1 MSALTFLLKHFP
13 GIIKLSENRGMI
25 TRRLR
30 ASVRRAY
37 NSKFYREKLSKAGV
51 RPGDIRTIDDFTRK
65 VPLTLRPELEAA
77 DPYDVLAIQPGREC
91 LIYAQ
96 TSGTTT
102 GRPVP
107 VWVTKREFE
116 RQAEL
121 ALCLPIIRNNL
132 RKDMKCA
139 ICYPY
144 TRTLAG
150 RGGDLIIQKSG
161 ATLIPIGTRNNL
173 YPPEVAAET
182 IRRLR
187 VDVLGAAAT
196 DAFAYAN
203 ILLDRGIRPE
213 EVGVKYIMSGAEPCS
228 ENRAR
233 ALGKL
238 WGGARVFSLLGQ
250 NESGFV
256 GVPCEEYMMHIPS
269 FSMFTEVIH
278 EDGTPAQKGER
289 ALSVVTPT
297 TREAMPMLR
306 YLMGDYIELLKEP
319 CACGLPLPAMRI
331 LGRKGTDVKL
341 GPTSRF
347 PIELENTLYKA
358 ELNGVWYQI
367 HAWPDH
373 MDITAEH
380 RDEGDWPRLASQIK
394 GNFES
399 EFPGVKVNVN
409 MVKNGALYN
418 YRELRM
424 GKAVSRVLAG
434 AEGKPLIEGA

>member
-1 MSALTFLLKHFP
+1 MSTLSFLLKHFP

-30 ASVRRAY
+30 SCVRRAFS
-37 NSKFYREKLSKAGV
+37 SKFYREKLTKAGV
-51 RPGDIRTIDDFTRK
+51 RPSDIRTIDDFTRK
-65 VPLTLRPELEAA
+65 VPLTTRPELEAA

-116 RQAEL
+116 RQTEL
-121 ALCLPIIRNNL
+121 ALCLPIIRKHL

-150 RGGDLIIQKSG
+150 RGGDLIIQHAG
-161 ATLIPIGTRNNL
+161 ATLIPIGTRNNM

-182 IRRLR
+182 IRKLR

-203 ILLDRGIRPE
+203 ILLDRGLRPE

-233 ALGKL
+233 ALGKV

-250 NESGFV
+250 NESGFL

-269 FSMFTEVIH
+269 FAMFTEIIH
-278 EDGTPAQKGER
+278 DDGTPAARGER

-297 TREAMPMLR
+297 TR
-306 YLMGDYIELLKEP
+306 
-319 CACGLPLPAMRI
+319 
-331 LGRKGTDVKL
+331 GRGRRCRCSAT
-341 GPTSRF
+341 
-347 PIELENTLYKA
+347 
-358 ELNGVWYQI
+358 
-367 HAWPDH
+367 
-373 MDITAEH
+373 
-380 RDEGDWPRLASQIK
+380 
-394 GNFES
+394 
-399 EFPGVKVNVN
+399 
-409 MVKNGALYN
+409 
-418 YRELRM
+418 
-424 GKAVSRVLAG
+424 
-434 AEGKPLIEGA
+434 